1 MMRLLIQKKNSFA
14 TYLIVL
20 LFDIVISL
28 ILSVRLRIKN
38 LLDEFY
44 EIDSGKND
52 VINKDKKQQKN
63 FEKELLKVS
72 DLKNVYI
79 YTIIVFFAFL
89 IMFFIYIINF
99 CYSYKAENPD
109 LFLSSLW
116 SFLFYIA
123 FPFLWNLIMAAL
135 RYLSLQNDR
144 ECLFNISKILIEI

>member
-1 MMRLLIQKKNSFA
+1 MI
-14 TYLIVL
+14 
-20 LFDIVISL
+20 FDIVISL

-52 VINKDKKQQKN
+52 VINKDKMQQKN

-72 DLKNVYI
+72 DLKNIYI
-79 YTIIVFFAFL
+79 YTIIVFFAFF

-109 LFLSSLW
+109 LFFSSLW
-116 SFLFYIA
+116 SFLFYVS
-123 FPFLWNLIMAAL
+123 FPFLTNLIMSSL
-135 RYLSLQNDR
+135 RYLSLQKDS
-144 ECLFNISKILIEI
+144 ECIFNISKILIDI